1 MSDDVKKYRKEVKME
16 KLAIKG
22 GYPVRSSKL
31 YYGRQWIVEEDIS
44 AVEDVL
50 RSDFLTCGPKVD
62 ELERT
67 LADYRY

>member
-1 MSDDVKKYRKEVKME
+1 MEEKME

-31 YYGRQWIVEEDIS
+31 YYGRQWISEEDIQ
-44 AVEDVL
+44 AVDDVL

-62 ELERT
+62 EL
-67 LADYRY
+67 